1 MIPET
6 PETPDIQPRSS
17 SVVNFNRIATIA
29 TNVFREVVRDRILY
43 VVGFY
48 VLVLLL
54 GLRLLPDLS
63 AGAYPKVVLDLGLG
77 TMELLGVFITAF
89 VGTALINK
97 EIDKRTMLVLVSK
110 PISRGELIVAKF
122 FGLWGV
128 LLVAIASMAVLT
140 LILSAFT
147 PIDIPLG
154 SFAIAVAFL
163 GLKLAVLIAVAI
175 LFGVFT
181 SSLLASFLTLATY
194 LVGSFSRD
202 LLQLAATTNNES
214 FKPISTFLY
223 IVLPDLLR
231 LDVKNEAIYGMTAI
245 PDAGTLW
252 LNVLY
257 GVTYIVVL
265 LALAIAIF
273 RQRQF

>member
-1 MIPET
+1 MSET
-6 PETPDIQPRSS
+6 PETRTSRTS
-17 SVVNFNRIATIA
+17 SVVNFSRFAAIA

-43 VVGFY
+43 VIGFY
-48 VLVLLL
+48 VLVLVLAV
-54 GLRLLPDLS
+54 RLLPDLS
-63 AGAYPKVVLDLGLG
+63 AGAYPKIVLDLGLG
-77 TMELLGVFITAF
+77 TIELLGVFITAF

-110 PISRGELIVAKF
+110 PISRGELIIAKF
-122 FGLWGV
+122 FGLWAV
-128 LLVAIASMAVLT
+128 LLVAIVSMAIVT
-140 LILSAFT
+140 LPIAALSN
-147 PIDIPLG
+147 IEIPLG

-194 LVGSFSRD
+194 LAGSFSRD
-202 LLQLAATTNNES
+202 LLQLAETTNNES
-214 FKPISTFLY
+214 FKPISTVLY

-231 LDVKNEAIYGMTAI
+231 LDVKNEAIYGMAAMS
-245 PDAGTLW
+245 DAGTLW

-257 GVTYIVVL
+257 GVTYILVL

>member
-1 MIPET
+1 MSET
-6 PETPDIQPRSS
+6 PETRTSRTS
-17 SVVNFNRIATIA
+17 SVVNFSRFAAIA

-43 VVGFY
+43 VIGFY
-48 VLVLLL
+48 VLVLVLAV
-54 GLRLLPDLS
+54 RLLPDLS
-63 AGAYPKVVLDLGLG
+63 AGAYPKIVLDLGLG
-77 TMELLGVFITAF
+77 TIELLGVFITAF

-110 PISRGELIVAKF
+110 PISRGELIIAKF
-122 FGLWGV
+122 FGLWAV
-128 LLVAIASMAVLT
+128 LLVAIVSMAIVT
-140 LILSAFT
+140 LPIAALSS
-147 PIDIPLG
+147 IEIPLG

-194 LVGSFSRD
+194 LAGSFSRD
-202 LLQLAATTNNES
+202 LLQLAETTNNES
-214 FKPISTFLY
+214 FKPISTVLY

-231 LDVKNEAIYGMTAI
+231 LDVKNEAIYGMAAM